1 MMHASSIAAKPFMDK
16 AGVINALENALCMYD
31 YYLDHQAKALVARI
45 AGKAALPRRSSGDT
59 RQTTKKRKNQMET
72 SLSDGDIT
80 TTSSKKKKM
89 TSLAEKHETLP
100 SYITVALETK
110 GSVVLLHGV
119 DKVRMRLDMEGF
131 MKRNLSD
138 QGEMPNVPFMQIMK
152 LEGDAMDM
160 EDTKL
165 LAFAAKAGLKKS
177 ADSLKFVADKSL
189 PEKALLSYNDLF
201 KEEAHNIC
209 MHKKDQKWRNTLQQ
223 VLVLEKIVYPDGTI
237 LSSDEVKASG
247 TTDVHVICNAYV
259 MQQQGAVD
267 DS

>member
-1 MMHASSIAAKPFMDK
+1 MMASSLAAKPFMDK
-16 AGVINALENALCMYD
+16 AGVINALENALCVYD

-59 RQTTKKRKNQMET
+59 RQTTKKRKNQMESS
-72 SLSDGDIT
+72 SLSDGDT
-80 TTSSKKKKM
+80 TKKKK
-89 TSLAEKHETLP
+89 TSLAEKYETLP
-100 SYITVALETK
+100 SYMSVVLESK
-110 GSVVLLHGV
+110 GSVVVLHGI

-165 LAFAAKAGLKKS
+165 VAFAAKAGLKKS
-177 ADSLKFVADKSL
+177 ADSLKFVADKNLS
-189 PEKALLSYNDLF
+189 EKALLSYNDIF

-223 VLVLEKIVYPDGTI
+223 VLVLEKIVYPDGTV
-237 LSSDEVKASG
+237 LSSDEVKAYG
-247 TTDVHVICNAYV
+247 TSDVHVICNAYV
-259 MQQQGAVD
+259 MQQQRGGN
-267 DS
+267 DSTE